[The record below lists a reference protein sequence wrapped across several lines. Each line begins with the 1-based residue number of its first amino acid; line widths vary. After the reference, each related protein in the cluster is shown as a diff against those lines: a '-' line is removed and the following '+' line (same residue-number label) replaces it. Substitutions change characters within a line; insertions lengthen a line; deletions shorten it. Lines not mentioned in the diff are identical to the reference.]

1 MKTPLVSIVI
11 NNYNYGRFLRD
22 AIESA
27 INQTY
32 PNVEVIV
39 VDDGS
44 TDESREIIA
53 QYAERGRVVPVLKEN
68 GGQASAF
75 NAGFANAKGDII
87 IFLDADDVLLSK
99 AAEEVASVWRPDLSK
114 VQYRLEIIDGTGK
127 RQGSFVPNTRMPSG
141 DLSHLLLT
149 YGAYPY
155 PPTSGNAWSRRFL
168 KSILPM
174 PESEWRISADAYLIQ
189 LAGVMGEIV
198 SLGKVLGLYRV
209 HGENLYAWSQKELD
223 PERLRFYLLHDIAKE
238 ELLRS
243 HLGEVVPQNLS
254 MRRPEYVRVLVA
266 LARLFPY
273 AYPFRDSLWTLV
285 FTGVK
290 SSIRSPWLSPVKRLA
305 HIAYF
310 LGMGVLPKSW
320 AKRLA
325 TWAIVPASR
334 PAWLRRLSRHGVEF
348 QA

>member
-53 QYAERGRVVPVLKEN
+53 QYAEKGRVVPLLKEN

-87 IFLDADDVLLSK
+87 IFLDADDVLLPE
-99 AAEEVASVWRPDLSK
+99 AAEEVVSAWRPDLSK
-114 VQYRLEIIDGTGK
+114 VQYRLEIIDRTEK
-127 RQGSFVPNTRMPSG
+127 RQGSFLPNTRMPSG

-149 YGAYPY
+149 YGAYPS

-168 KSILPM
+168 ESVLPM
-174 PESEWRISADAYLIQ
+174 PESEWRNSADAYLIQ

-198 SLGKVLGLYRV
+198 SLDEVLGLYRV
-209 HGENLYAWSQKELD
+209 HGENFYAWSQKELE
-223 PERLRFYLLHDIAKE
+223 PERLRLHLLHDMAKE

-243 HLGEVVPQNLS
+243 RLGEAVPQNLS
-254 MRRPEYVRVLVA
+254 MRIPQHVRIHVA
-266 LARLFPY
+266 LAKLFPH
-273 AYPFRDSLWTLV
+273 AYPLRSSLWTLV
-285 FTGVK
+285 LAGVQ
-290 SSIRSPWLSPVKRLA
+290 SSIRDPWLSPAKRLA
-305 HIAYF
+305 YIAYF
-310 LGMGVLPKSW
+310 LGMGVLPKSL

-325 TWAIVPASR
+325 TWAMVPLSR
-334 PAWLRRLSRHGVEF
+334 PAWLRRLSRHEVESR
-348 QA
+348 A